1 MRKIVLPKLE
11 EWQKPVYDIAMQSY
25 KTRNRIVVKAKR
37 QCGKSVIAALIVIA
51 YSLAHEGTSVCLQPT
66 NAHAE
71 RMHAQIEK
79 MLEGSGTIR
88 KNNHSSHII
97 TLKNGSEILFK
108 SAEQKDNL
116 RGFTATNILVIDEA
130 AYISDEIYEIVYPMT
145 DANAAPILYIS
156 TPLFEDGEFYK
167 VFTNPT
173 SSPNFFAFDWTEYD
187 TSKFLPPEQLEYYRK
202 TMSEINFKK
211 DYLGEFIT
219 EGSQLLKNISQIIN
233 DDIKDNDYRY
243 VGIDW
248 GSGKEG
254 DYTAVVF
261 MSEQGNVTHHIC
273 INDKTPTEQIDI
285 ISSEINKR
293 NVKVVQVEENS
304 IGTVYADLLKKKL
317 STGIKLKRFTTTNE
331 SKRKIIDQL
340 IEAVN
345 TEKIQIPNDKEM
357 IKQLQHYS
365 ITKTK
370 NGYTYNGI
378 GAHDDYCIALAL
390 VYDLLKNKTNITIKM
405 V

>member
-1 MRKIVLPKLE
+1 MRKIKMPPMEL
-11 EWQKPVYDIAMQSY
+11 WQKNVYEPLVQSY
-25 KTRNRIVVKAKR
+25 KSRRRFVVKAKR
-37 QCGKSVIAALIVIA
+37 QCGKSILAILALITF
-51 YSLAHEGTSVCLQPT
+51 SLQHRGSSVCIEPTRAQCLRVQKQLVRMLQ
-66 NAHAE
+66 
-71 RMHAQIEK
+71 
-79 MLEGSGTIR
+79 GSGLI
-88 KNNHSSHII
+88 SSTNES
-97 TLKNGSEILFK
+97 TLTVTFANGSEILFK
-108 SAEQKDNL
+108 SAEQGDNL
-116 RGFTATNILVIDEA
+116 RGFTVTNLLVIDEA
-130 AYISDEIYEIVYPMT
+130 AFIADEIFEILYPVV

-173 SSPNFFAFDWTEYD
+173 NNANITVFDWSKYD
-187 TSKFLPPEQLEYYRK
+187 TSKYLPKEQLEYYRK
-202 TMSEINFKK
+202 TVSEVKFKSE
-211 DYLGEFIT
+211 YLGEFIT
-219 EGSQLLKNISQIIN
+219 EGSNLFKNITQIIY
-233 DDIKDNDYRY
+233 DDIKDKDYRY

-254 DYTAVVF
+254 DYTVVVF

-317 STGIKLKRFTTTNE
+317 RTDIKLKRFTTTNE

-345 TEKIQIPNDKEM
+345 TEKIHIPNDKEM

-370 NGYTYNGI
+370 NGYTYNGV